1 MTVTK
6 AVTGFDDN
14 LMGVVGCQWR
24 SLNRLA
30 TLLTRLVG
38 LGEEATFT
46 GTVARAP
53 APCPERKHLAYYS
66 RRAISSRSRERPPEV
81 QITLR
86 SKLRTFGL
94 YCLAT
99 SHNTK

>member
-53 APCPERKHLAYYS
+53 APLTGEEAP
-66 RRAISSRSRERPPEV
+66 
-81 QITLR
+81 
-86 SKLRTFGL
+86 GL
-94 YCLAT
+94 
-99 SHNTK
+99 HQFEK